1 MLFAR
6 DIDVK
11 LFPVLLKDG
20 DVIGVRVGEE
30 NSTDVND
37 DWQTEQDRIAGQE
50 FRVLREE
57 ERKEREKEMRF
68 KGKSGF
74 D

>member
-1 MLFAR
+1 
-6 DIDVK
+6 
-11 LFPVLLKDG
+11 VLLKDG

>member
-1 MLFAR
+1 MLYAR

-20 DVIGVRVGEE
+20 DMIGVRIGEE

-37 DWQTEQDRIAGQE
+37 DWQTEADRVAGQE

-57 ERKEREKEMRF
+57 ERK
-68 KGKSGF
+68 
-74 D
+74 